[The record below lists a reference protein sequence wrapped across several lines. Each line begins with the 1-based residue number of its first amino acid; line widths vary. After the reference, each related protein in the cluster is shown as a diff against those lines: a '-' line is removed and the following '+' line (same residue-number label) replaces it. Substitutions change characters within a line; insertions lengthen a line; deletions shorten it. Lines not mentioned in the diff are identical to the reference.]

1 MTAFALAYSLH
12 VLAALIWVGGM
23 FFAWMI
29 LRPAAITALE
39 GPARLKL
46 WVEVFQRFFVWV
58 WVAVVIL
65 PISGVGLL
73 QMRFNGFETAPR
85 YVQIMMGLYIVMV
98 ALFIR
103 IQSLQLPELRKAIEA
118 QAWADGAAV
127 MGRIRRL
134 VGCNLIVGL
143 VLVELQRHARLFELG
158 SDSIDAAKPVEAG
171 LPAMAATRCAC
182 QTGSLESRAS
192 PLPQ

>member
-1 MTAFALAYSLH
+1 MTVFSLVYTLH

-29 LRPAAITALE
+29 LRPAAVTALE

-58 WVAVVIL
+58 WIAVVIL

-103 IQSLQLPELRKAIEA
+103 IQSLQLPELRKAVEA
-118 QAWADGAAV
+118 QAWAEGAAV

-143 VLVELQRHARLFELG
+143 VLVAIAAARPTF
-158 SDSIDAAKPVEAG
+158 
-171 LPAMAATRCAC
+171 
-182 QTGSLESRAS
+182 
-192 PLPQ
+192 

>member
-1 MTAFALAYSLH
+1 MTVFSFAYTLH

-29 LRPAAITALE
+29 LRPAAMAALD

-46 WVEVFQRFFVWV
+46 WVNVFQRFFVWV
-58 WVAVVIL
+58 WVAVLVL

-103 IQSLQLPELRKAIEA
+103 IQSLQLPELRKAVET
-118 QAWADGAAV
+118 QAWAEGAAV

-134 VGCNLIVGL
+134 VGCNLLVGL
-143 VLVELQRHARLFELG
+143 ALVAIAAARPGF
-158 SDSIDAAKPVEAG
+158 
-171 LPAMAATRCAC
+171 
-182 QTGSLESRAS
+182 
-192 PLPQ
+192 

>member
-1 MTAFALAYSLH
+1 MTAFAVAYSLH
-12 VLAALIWVGGM
+12 LLAALIWVGGM

-29 LRPAAITALE
+29 LRPAAMKALE
-39 GPARLKL
+39 GPARLTL

-73 QMRFNGFETAPR
+73 QMRFSGFETAPR

-103 IQSLQLPELRKAIEA
+103 IQSLQLPELRKAVEA
-118 QAWADGAAV
+118 QEWAAGAVV

-134 VGCNLIVGL
+134 VGCNLVIGL
-143 VLVELQRHARLFELG
+143 VVVAIAGARPMF
-158 SDSIDAAKPVEAG
+158 
-171 LPAMAATRCAC
+171 
-182 QTGSLESRAS
+182 
-192 PLPQ
+192 

>member
-29 LRPAAITALE
+29 LRPAAVTALE
-39 GPARLKL
+39 GPVRLKL

-58 WVAVVIL
+58 WIAVVIL

-103 IQSLQLPELRKAIEA
+103 IQSLQLPELRKAVEA

-127 MGRIRRL
+127 MGKIRRL

-143 VLVELQRHARLFELG
+143 VLVA
-158 SDSIDAAKPVEAG
+158 IAAVRP
-171 LPAMAATRCAC
+171 TF
-182 QTGSLESRAS
+182 
-192 PLPQ
+192 

>member
-29 LRPAAITALE
+29 LRPAAVTALE

-58 WVAVVIL
+58 WIAVVIL

-85 YVQIMMGLYIVMV
+85 YVQIMMGLYIVMT

-103 IQSLQLPELRKAIEA
+103 IQSLQLPELRKAVEA

-143 VLVELQRHARLFELG
+143 ALVAIAAARPSF
-158 SDSIDAAKPVEAG
+158 
-171 LPAMAATRCAC
+171 
-182 QTGSLESRAS
+182 
-192 PLPQ
+192 

>member
-23 FFAWMI
+23 FFAWMV
-29 LRPAAITALE
+29 LRPAAVTALE

-46 WVEVFQRFFVWV
+46 WVEVFQLFFVWV
-58 WVAVVIL
+58 WIAVVIL

-103 IQSLQLPELRKAIEA
+103 IQSLQLPELRKAVEA

-143 VLVELQRHARLFELG
+143 VLVAIAAARPT
-158 SDSIDAAKPVEAG
+158 I
-171 LPAMAATRCAC
+171 
-182 QTGSLESRAS
+182 
-192 PLPQ
+192 

>member
-29 LRPAAITALE
+29 LRPAAIAALE

-103 IQSLQLPELRKAIEA
+103 IQSLQLPELRKAVET
-118 QAWADGAAV
+118 QAWAEGSAV

-134 VGCNLIVGL
+134 VGCNLLVGL
-143 VLVELQRHARLFELG
+143 ALVAIAAARPGF
-158 SDSIDAAKPVEAG
+158 
-171 LPAMAATRCAC
+171 
-182 QTGSLESRAS
+182 
-192 PLPQ
+192 

>member
-12 VLAALIWVGGM
+12 VVAALIWVGGM

-29 LRPAAITALE
+29 LRPAAIAALE

-46 WVEVFQRFFVWV
+46 WIEVFQRFFVWV
-58 WVAVVIL
+58 WIAVVIL

-103 IQSLQLPELRKAIEA
+103 IQSLQLPELRKAVEA
-118 QAWADGAAV
+118 QAWAEGAAV

-143 VLVELQRHARLFELG
+143 VLVAIAAARPTF
-158 SDSIDAAKPVEAG
+158 
-171 LPAMAATRCAC
+171 
-182 QTGSLESRAS
+182 
-192 PLPQ
+192 